1 MEINYAIVIPVI
13 LLILVLVAWLIW
25 RNSKD
30 EKKFEKD
37 VNQSEI
43 EPEKHDK
50 DKI

>member
-43 EPEKHDK
+43 KPEQHDK